1 MVSSDNLCMSCMR
14 EIGNEKK
21 CPHCG
26 FHVDTAQNSP
36 FLPIRTVVANRYLI
50 GRLIEFYGEGAT
62 YIGWDLKE
70 KKAVNIREFMPDTF
84 TTRTAVTNDL
94 RVMLGSEGTF
104 AELRRSFEELWVKL
118 AQLNGLSAMICV
130 TDVFE
135 DNSTSYAVY
144 DHVDGISLRDFL
156 LRSKTGY
163 IPWEKARQLL
173 MPTLSTLGTL
183 HNNGIIHRG
192 ISPTTLMIGE
202 DGKLKITGFSISEV
216 RTVGSRLNPQIFDGY
231 AAAEQY
237 GFDARQGPWTDIYA
251 FGGVLYR
258 TLIGSDPISAKER
271 MTNDQ
276 LMVPGKFAE
285 IIPAYV
291 INGLINALQILPK
304 DRTKTVEQLRAD
316 LSASPTA
323 VAPGVT
329 YVRGQEH
336 QPIHQQVPAQPPVD
350 KKKRKPM
357 SAGKIVALT
366 AIPIVLIG
374 VIAVTLVFTVFKDR
388 LNFNINFSETQV
400 STLSNTTLSEN
411 VEVPD
416 FYKKY
421 FNDIVANPVYSNN
434 FRIEK
439 DEIYDENVPEG
450 YVIAQ
455 NIPAGNQVERKS
467 IIILTVSKGT
477 EKIRLPDVE
486 GADYEDAASRLSDVG
501 FTVQRVETDQGGR
514 FNNEVVSMSLTEN
527 QEYPIG
533 TKVVLKVYISPD
545 ASTLEQDDED
555 DYGQVGPDFSQEQ
568 GHTYQ

>member
-1 MVSSDNLCMSCMR
+1 MISSDNLCMGCMR

-26 FHVDTAQNSP
+26 YHVDTAQNSP

-50 GRLIEFYGEGAT
+50 GKLIEFYGEGAT

-70 KKAVNIREFMPDTF
+70 KRAVNIREFMPDTF

-104 AELRRSFEELWVKL
+104 AELRRSFEELWIKL
-118 AQLNGLSAMICV
+118 AKLNGLSAMICV

-144 DHVDGISLRDFL
+144 DHIDGISLRDFL

-336 QPIHQQVPAQPPVD
+336 QPPQQAVVSPPPA
-350 KKKRKPM
+350 KKKRKTM

-374 VIAVTLVFTVFKDR
+374 VIAITLMFTVFKDR
-388 LNFNINFSETQV
+388 LNFNFNLKET
-400 STLSNTTLSEN
+400 STTAISDTTLSEN

-416 FYKKY
+416 FFEKY
-421 FNDIVANPVYSNN
+421 YDDVEANPVYSSN
-434 FRIEK
+434 FRIQKE
-439 DEIYDENVPEG
+439 EIYDENVPAG
-450 YVIAQ
+450 YIIAQ
-455 NIPAGNQVERKS
+455 NIPAGTPVERNS

-477 EKIRLPDVE
+477 EKIRLPNVV
-486 GADYEDAASRLSDVG
+486 GADYEEAASRLSDVG
-501 FTVQRVETDQGGR
+501 FTVQRMETDQGGS
-514 FNNEVVSMSLTEN
+514 FNNEVVSMSLTKN
-527 QEYPIG
+527 QEYPMG
-533 TKVVLKVYISPD
+533 TKVVLKVYVFEEITD
-545 ASTLEQDDED
+545 FEQEYDED
-555 DYGQVGPDFSQEQ
+555 SGQVGPGFSQEQ
-568 GHTYQ
+568 EQIYQ